1 MKNIKII
8 IKLLMIGI
16 VSSSLLYG
24 CGMKIVPVDKYN
36 DTDEYDF
43 ISSSS
48 ISDNDEIVTV
58 KEKDTGKIFK
68 IYKGYNKGGIT
79 EVSK

>member
-48 ISDNDEIVTV
+48 ISDNDEILTV

-68 IYKGYNKGGIT
+68 IYKGHCKGGIT

>member
-1 MKNIKII
+1 MKNIKM
-8 IKLLMIGI
+8 IKLLIIGM

-48 ISDNDEIVTV
+48 ISDNDEIVTL

-79 EVSK
+79 EVSE